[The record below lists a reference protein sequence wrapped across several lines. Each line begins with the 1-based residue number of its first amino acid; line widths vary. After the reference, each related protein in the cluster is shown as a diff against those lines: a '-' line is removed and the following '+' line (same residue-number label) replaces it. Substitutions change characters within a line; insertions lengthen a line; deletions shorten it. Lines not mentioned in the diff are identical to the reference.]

1 MKTDVSIHFTTK
13 GQTVAEINKKFD
25 DYITKNQESLPFDFS
40 ESTVPRSVLH
50 HCFLPEK
57 VVIEKGFPTDIY
69 DDILHPKCENKVCW
83 YGTSDYGLAWD
94 RQLMLENLAKLKGI
108 AVFIGEIKEGVAEE
122 LEIVKELGVD
132 YVLIP

>member
-69 DDILHPKCENKVCW
+69 DDILHPTSENKVCW